1 MVACDLGPAPFVF
14 LSLLCPPPGKVED
27 KIGSESQ
34 DPFSARGESLWR
46 AGVVPLQPHFRLP
59 VPSSQG
65 SHKKRLGA
73 VETLRITLYSPHT
86 HMQPAIRACVDGSPL
101 PTIPV
106 NRCLQ
111 KEALA
116 GPDPLFL
123 GFLQS
128 RRRGRTSSVNLL
140 LYQPFSPVGG
150 SLGPDPPDLLRSHP
164 THFSRN

>member
-1 MVACDLGPAPFVF
+1 MVACDLGPAHFVF
-14 LSLLCPPPGKVED
+14 RSLLCPQPGKVED

-34 DPFSARGESLWR
+34 DLFLASGESLWR
-46 AGVVPLQPHFRLP
+46 AGVVPLQPYFRLP

-65 SHKKRLGA
+65 SHKKCLGA
-73 VETLRITLYSPHT
+73 VETPRITLYSPP
-86 HMQPAIRACVDGSPL
+86 HMQPAIRAYVDGSPL

-111 KEALA
+111 REALT

-128 RRRGRTSSVNLL
+128 WRRGRTGSVNLL
-140 LYQPFSPVGG
+140 SVPSLLSSGG
-150 SLGPDPPDLLRSHP
+150 VTRTRPS
-164 THFSRN
+164 